1 MAASLPPTVGLT
13 GYLAFANW
21 LVLGWT
27 GLIKEKTVSDI
38 ITYGLV
44 KSRIRACYLTVWNR

>member
-13 GYLAFANW
+13 GYFSFANW